1 MVNRGYS
8 SRSKL
13 NSLFLTQS
21 LLNQLVNRI
30 VKREKCSNI
39 ISTGRKV
46 NEIVPIMVQYSVKVE
61 KFLKA
66 TLNQRQ
72 ASQALQSIAHM
83 EEFLSVHVA
92 GFDAEAQRPSSAS
105 PSCRLPSCL
114 RRRCNAL
121 CT

>member
-8 SRSKL
+8 SPRKQ
-13 NSLFLTQS
+13 NSLFLAQS

-46 NEIVPIMVQYSVKVE
+46 NEIVLIMVQYSVKVE

-83 EEFLSVHVA
+83 EEFLSVHVV
-92 GFDAEAQRPSSAS
+92 GFDPKLKDPPARVHHVVFHPA
-105 PSCRLPSCL
+105 
-114 RRRCNAL
+114 
-121 CT
+121 